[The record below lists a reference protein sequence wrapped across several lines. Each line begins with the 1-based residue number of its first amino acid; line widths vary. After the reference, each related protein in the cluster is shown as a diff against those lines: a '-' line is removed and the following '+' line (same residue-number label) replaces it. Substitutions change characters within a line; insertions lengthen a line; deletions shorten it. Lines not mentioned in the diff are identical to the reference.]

1 VNKKIEE
8 ISQLIC
14 KAKNIIFIGRNYMYP
29 ICLEGA
35 LKLRELSYLPVFA
48 CAAGELK
55 HGSIALID
63 DNSLVIALAPENDT
77 HQKMISNIE
86 EVKTRGAKVVL
97 LTDSSSDFEVD
108 YLLNIPKSCEILA
121 PLFYTIPLQ
130 LFAYQVALNLG
141 KNVDRPRNLAK
152 SVTVE

>member
-1 VNKKIEE
+1 MKI
-8 ISQLIC
+8 IS
-14 KAKNIIFIGRNYMYP
+14 
-29 ICLEGA
+29 
-35 LKLRELSYLPVFA
+35 
-48 CAAGELK
+48 
-55 HGSIALID
+55 
-63 DNSLVIALAPENDT
+63 